1 MHFNPR
7 LREGGDAS
15 KRFSVSVFTRFQSTP
30 PRGRRQKGM
39 ESPFHGEYFNPRLR
53 EGGDL
58 RNSCYLPYCIISIH
72 ASAREATWILS
83 TAALGST
90 ISIHA
95 SAREA
100 TACECWSCGDTRFQ
114 STPPR
119 GRRPLTGWTLSQQT
133 YFNPRLREGGDLE
146 IQREIGLQH
155 HFNPR
160 LREGGDSE
168 SEQTGW
174 GCSVF
179 QSTPPRGRRPGRQ
192 PGSKSWLAISIHAS
206 AREATALITN
216 FYI

>member
-1 MHFNPR
+1 MDFVNRRARIYDFNPR
-7 LREGGDAS
+7 LREGGDG
-15 KRFSVSVFTRFQSTP
+15 KQIIYRVSY
-30 PRGRRQKGM
+30 
-39 ESPFHGEYFNPRLR
+39 GE
-53 EGGDL
+53 
-58 RNSCYLPYCIISIH
+58 
-72 ASAREATWILS
+72 
-83 TAALGST
+83 
-90 ISIHA
+90 
-95 SAREA
+95 
-100 TACECWSCGDTRFQ
+100 FQ

-146 IQREIGLQH
+146 FQREIGLQH

-179 QSTPPRGRRPGRQ
+179 QSTPPRGRRRLTSF
-192 PGSKSWLAISIHAS
+192 SKRLTRINFNPRLREGGDAVLKNKIDSKGISIHASAREATSIRTTTNIISTISIHAS